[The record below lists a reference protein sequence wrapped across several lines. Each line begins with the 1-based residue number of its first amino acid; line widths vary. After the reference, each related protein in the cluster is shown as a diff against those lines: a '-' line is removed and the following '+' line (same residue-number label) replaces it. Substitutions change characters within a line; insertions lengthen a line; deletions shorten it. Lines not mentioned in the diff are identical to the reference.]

1 MTSPNGNEDFQKP
14 CLHLLLGHLNLN
26 KSWKSL
32 RYDNL
37 DLRYKK
43 VVFKRKV
50 KHISSKSD
58 EQAAEKKIIVL
69 ESF

>member
-1 MTSPNGNEDFQKP
+1 MTLPNGNEDFQKP
-14 CLHLLLGHLNLN
+14 CLHLLLRHFNLN